1 MVHVMSQTA
10 QTAHSAEAALR
21 HRLTAAL
28 DQEGPGR
35 PLLLLVE
42 GAAGTGKSR
51 LVERLRRAVPE
62 TTRRVAP
69 GDPLPGDGPVLLV
82 VEDVHQAAGDDSAA
96 LRAVLSDPPARLV
109 CVLSYRPE
117 ELVAPGLVLGPDT
130 EFPAGLAVVRHVVG
144 PLDVAAVRR
153 MAADA
158 LGEDRSTRDLAEA
171 LHRVSG
177 GVAQTVVDLLDLLGL
192 EATRASATWQ
202 PRPADVDRLGP
213 PPRLTALMVRRT
225 AAVPGEYRRIVLA
238 AAVIAEPASA
248 GELAAVAALTRPEGH
263 DALLAA
269 LRHAALEERGDGRY
283 GLLSPAAAAAVRGWM
298 PGPVREELHR
308 RTARTLSRRQPVP
321 WERVAVHRRACGD
334 EQGWLHAVE
343 RAVRQLEDAGEPQRA
358 ARMLETALAK
368 GSVPRHTR
376 NRLAMLLARCA
387 VVGLRSDQT
396 LDVLRYIVAD
406 AGLPPGVRGE
416 IRLDLGLLQCNQMG
430 QVVEGRAELA
440 RAVDELAG
448 RPVPLA
454 RAMSAL
460 AMPYGPDASFDEN
473 IVWIERAV
481 EVADASGDPVVQAAV
496 AANQVSVLL
505 NSSDPAAWPLIES
518 LPRDSDLIGCR
529 QQTARGL
536 CNAAD
541 AMVWLGQYEKSHA
554 LLAEGVELAA
564 RSGAAYAEQTGR
576 GCALVLDWATGRW
589 SGLAARARAFVDE
602 SGDMP
607 YLASDARMVLG
618 LLALGRGE
626 WADAV
631 DHLTGPGAADL
642 DSGPVPISA
651 TASGALIR
659 LALAHDDIDGAVAE
673 AAVAWKRL
681 RAKGIWAWGAELAPW
696 AVEATVR
703 AQAVDRAREMT
714 AEFAAGLEG
723 QDAPSASAALEWTFG
738 VLAEHTGRTAE
749 AATRYGNAAAAYT
762 AMARSYHAALTS
774 AASAD
779 CTLAL
784 DGDGDGDSGT
794 AIAALADCAA
804 VFDTLGATWDA
815 ARVRTDLRR
824 HQPAQE
830 PRVPGRPRYGDLLS
844 PRESEVAQL
853 AVAGMTNRE
862 IASTLHLS
870 PRTVEQHVARAIQ
883 KSGARSRQ
891 GLGQVLG
898 TAPAPSPRQ

>member
-1 MVHVMSQTA
+1 MSHTA
-10 QTAHSAEAALR
+10 QTAHTAEAALR
-21 HRLTAAL
+21 ERLSAAL
-28 DQEGPGR
+28 DQQGPGR

-51 LVERLRRAVPE
+51 LVERLRKAVPD
-62 TTRRVAP
+62 TVRRAAP
-69 GDPLPGDGPVLLV
+69 GDPLPGEGPVLLL
-82 VEDVHQAAGDDSAA
+82 VEDVHRAAGDDGAA
-96 LRAVLSDPPARLV
+96 LRALLTDPPSGLV

-117 ELVAPGLVLGPDT
+117 ELAVPGLVLGPDT
-130 EFPAGLAVVRHVVG
+130 EFPARLTVVRHVVG
-144 PLDVAAVRR
+144 TLGVAAVHR
-153 MAADA
+153 MAADV
-158 LGEDRSTRDLAEA
+158 LGEDRCTRDLAEA

-177 GVAQTVVDLLDLLGL
+177 GVAQTVADLLDLIGL
-192 EATRASATWQ
+192 TAARTPAGRQ
-202 PRPADVDRLGP
+202 PGSVDVDRLGS

-225 AAVPGEYRRIVLA
+225 TAVPEGYRRIVLA
-238 AAVIAEPASA
+238 AAVLAEPASA
-248 GELAAVAALTRPEGH
+248 GELAAVAGLTRSDGQ

-269 LRHAALEERGDGRY
+269 LRHAALDERGDGRY
-283 GLLSPAAAAAVRGWM
+283 GFFSPAAAAAVRGWM
-298 PGPVREELHR
+298 PGPVREEMHR
-308 RTARTLSRRQPVP
+308 RTAHMLTRRQPIP
-321 WERVAVHRRACGD
+321 WERVAGHRRACGD
-334 EQGWLHAVE
+334 ERGWLHAVE
-343 RAVRQLEDAGEPQRA
+343 RAARQLEDAGDQQRA
-358 ARMLETALAK
+358 ARLLETALTT
-368 GSVPRHTR
+368 GPVPRHAR
-376 NRLAMLLARCA
+376 PRLAMLLARSA

-406 AGLPPGVRGE
+406 AGLPPAVRGE

-430 QVVEGRAELA
+430 QVVEGRDELA
-440 RAVDELAG
+440 RAVEELAG

-460 AMPYGPDASFDEN
+460 AMPYGPDAPFAEN

-481 EVADASGDPVVQAAV
+481 KVADESGDPVVQTAV
-496 AANQVSVLL
+496 AANHVSVLL

-518 LPRDSDLIGCR
+518 LPRDSDLAGCR

-541 AMVWLGQYEKSHA
+541 ATVWLGQYEKSRA
-554 LLAEGVELAA
+554 LLVEGVDLAA

-589 SGLAARARAFVDE
+589 SGLADRARAFVDDA
-602 SGDMP
+602 GDMP

-659 LALAHDDIDGAVAE
+659 LALAHDDIDAAVAE
-673 AAVAWKRL
+673 AAAAWKRL

-696 AVEATVR
+696 AVEATAR
-703 AQAVDRAREMT
+703 AEAVDSAREMT

-723 QDAPSASAALEWTFG
+723 KDAPSASAALRWTFG
-738 VLAEHTGRTAE
+738 VLAEHTGRIAE
-749 AATRYGNAAAAYT
+749 AATCYGSAATAYT
-762 AMARSYHAALTS
+762 AMNRPYHAALTS
-774 AASAD
+774 ADAAR

-784 DGDGDGDSGT
+784 DSGSGP
-794 AIAALADCAA
+794 AVAALADCAA

-824 HQPAQE
+824 HHPAQE

-870 PRTVEQHVARAIQ
+870 PRTVEQHVARAIH

-891 GLGQVLG
+891 GLGPALG
-898 TAPAPSPRQ
+898 TVPAEVLKSGEQPGRGR